1 MVTEK
6 GHQLELDEGFFRLVR
21 VFFRKV
27 PCIVPGGIRQI
38 KELLNEQQAK
48 SSDRNSR

>member
-6 GHQLELDEGFFRLVR
+6 GHQLELDCGFFRMVR
-21 VFFRKV
+21 VLIRKV

-38 KELLNEQQAK
+38 KELLKEQQA
-48 SSDRNSR
+48 